1 MCLVMWLVQFHD
13 SWKTLCDW
21 LDFHDRKLRQSS
33 TNMAKMKQDL
43 EELQVSV
50 EKHRTIDLQLS
61 VKSTLLVPS
70 FHNLSVTFV

>member
-21 LDFHDRKLRQSS
+21 LDVHDRKLRQSS

-50 EKHRTIDLQLS
+50 EKHRTLDLQLS